1 MSERANEPMS
11 AAEQAVWS
19 KQMSER
25 CVCVCVCV
33 YVGVCVSLCVY
44 ASVCVQMSLVIT
56 HFSFQEITR
65 QGKGTAGHVLSLSY
79 IHTQTHTHTHPH
91 KRADEISELVEP
103 R

>member
-1 MSERANEPMS
+1 MS

-33 YVGVCVSLCVY
+33 YVGVCVLVRVCKC
-44 ASVCVQMSLVIT
+44 VCVQKSLVIT

-79 IHTQTHTHTHPH
+79 KHTHPH